1 MARRRW
7 LWDWTVIEPFCS
19 NRCMIR
25 NRSYSIHNRC
35 ISSSQRERSKPWS
48 AAFCSSDCLYGCYSL
63 PMTRSLLFRYMT
75 IGPIGLCLSG
85 ATNAGK
91 PQRNITLH
99 LSVILGILL
108 QLATVFVP
116 GLRILLG
123 LELPDALG
131 FVLVA
136 SAILLSWGVAE
147 AYGRLAATPGAK
159 FMNTEQIPTCDWRL

>member
-1 MARRRW
+1 VTNGRRRW

-25 NRSYSIHNRC
+25 NRRYSIHNRC
-35 ISSSQRERSKPWS
+35 ISSSKRERSKPWS
-48 AAFCSSDCLYGCYSL
+48 AAFCSSDCPYGWYSL

-75 IGPIGLCLSG
+75 IGQLLLAYP
-85 ATNAGK
+85 ARRMPANHK
-91 PQRNITLH
+91 NITLH

-108 QLATVFVP
+108 QPATVFVP

-131 FVLVA
+131 LGGERGSFEL
-136 SAILLSWGVAE
+136 GE
-147 AYGRLAATPGAK
+147 TYGRLAATPRAE
-159 FMNTEQIPTCDWRL
+159 FMNTEQIPTCGWRL